1 MKLIVESD
9 INKCKL
15 VKEEAQDPTK
25 PKTVI
30 IEGVFA
36 QANRVNGNNRRYP
49 YEVLASAIEEFQDKI
64 QSKQALSELEHPE
77 SCTINPDRVCA
88 RTLSLVEDNES
99 WIGRSVVLASDPKF
113 GIKGT
118 PCGDILNSLLQ
129 FDCAVGHS
137 TRGVGNVNEKTGE
150 VDEYQLITIDA
161 VIQPSIGIFNKS
173 NDVRFKNGIL
183 ESANKGLKKLI
194 EYKQNTKFVNGILE
208 SKEFMIDVHG
218 DIVEAPYHKFEK
230 KLAKLPRT
238 YIRSKKDEYVAEA
251 IEAFLGELC

>member
-1 MKLIVESD
+1 MKLIVE
-9 INKCKL
+9 NNTQECKL
-15 VKEEAQDPTK
+15 IKEAYDPTK

-30 IEGVFA
+30 VEGVYA
-36 QANRVNGNNRRYP
+36 QSCIKNGNGRTYP
-49 YEVLASAIEEFQDKI
+49 YEVLSKAIEEFQLKI
-64 QSKQALSELEHPE
+64 KNKSALQELEHPSQCE
-77 SCTINPDRVCA
+77 ISPDRVCA
-88 RTLSLVEDNES
+88 RTLSLVEDNKS

-129 FDCAVGHS
+129 FDCAFGHS
-137 TRGVGNVNEKTGE
+137 SRGVGNVNEETGE
-150 VDEYQLITIDA
+150 VDEYQLICFDT
-161 VIQPSIGIFNKS
+161 VLSPSIGLFNKG
-173 NDVRFKNGIL
+173 NDKRLNNGIL

-208 SKEFMIDVHG
+208 SKDFMIDVHG
-218 DIVEAPYHKFEK
+218 EIVEAPYHKFEK

-238 YIRSKKDEYVAEA
+238 CIRSKKDEYVAEA

>member
-9 INKCKL
+9 INKCQFIK
-15 VKEEAQDPTK
+15 EAQDPTK

-30 IEGVFA
+30 IEGVFC
-36 QANRVNGNNRRYP
+36 QSQTKNGNGRIYP
-49 YEVLASAIEEFQDKI
+49 YEVLSKAVEEFQEKI
-64 QSKQALSELEHPE
+64 QSKQALSELEHPSE
-77 SCTINPDRVCA
+77 CTINPDRVCA
-88 RTLSLVEDNES
+88 RTLSLVEDNKS

-129 FDCAVGHS
+129 FDCAIGHS
-137 TRGVGNVNEKTGE
+137 TRGVGNVNEDTGE
-150 VDEYQLITIDA
+150 VEEYQMICVDA
-161 VIQPSIGIFNKS
+161 VTSPSIGIFNKS

-208 SKEFMIDVHG
+208 SKDFMIDVHG
-218 DIVEAPYHKFEK
+218 EIVEAPYHKFEK

-238 YIRSKKDEYVAEA
+238 CIRSKKDEYVAEA
-251 IEAFLGELC
+251 IETFLGELC